1 MPASKVHFTEE
12 QSTNLATLYGRAL
25 DARKPKPVLGD
36 PTAEDAV
43 RRIDYDFGKFKMGDD
58 MAFSVATRA
67 KLIDDVAR
75 TYLREHPDAVVLHLG
90 CGMDSRVFR
99 LDPPPTVRWY
109 DVDYPDVIALRTEVY
124 PFERPGYQQI
134 GTSVTDLRWIARIP
148 ADAPA
153 LVVAEGLTMYL
164 EPERGR
170 ALLRALV
177 DHLPS
182 GEMLFDVYSRLGIRL
197 QKANPVVRNA
207 KATLLWGVNDPLE
220 LTPLGITPIRRWT
233 AEDMV
238 PPEVRG
244 DLSGAMR
251 FQLGLL
257 KVLPMFRT
265 MGQLMH
271 FRFGDVASEVR
282 DG

>member
-1 MPASKVHFTEE
+1 MAASKVHFTEE

-58 MAFSVATRA
+58 LAFSVATRA
-67 KLIDDVAR
+67 KLFDDVAR
-75 TYLREHPDAVVLHLG
+75 RYLREHPNAVVLHLG

-109 DVDYPDVIALRTEVY
+109 DVDYPDVIALRAEVY
-124 PFERPGYQQI
+124 PFERPGYATI
-134 GTSVTDLRWIARIP
+134 GTSVTDLDWIAQVP
-148 ADAPA
+148 TDAPA
-153 LVVAEGLTMYL
+153 LVIAEGLTMYL
-164 EPERGR
+164 EPESGR
-170 ALLRALV
+170 ALLRELV
-177 DHLPS
+177 EHLPS
-182 GEMLFDVYSRLGIRL
+182 GEMIFDVYSRLGIRL
-197 QKANPVVRNA
+197 QKANPVIRNA
-207 KATLLWGVNDPLE
+207 KATLRWGVNDPLE
-220 LTPLGITPIRRWT
+220 LTPLGLTPIRRWT

-238 PPEVRG
+238 PPEVR
-244 DLSGAMR
+244 DELSRAMR

-265 MGQLMH
+265 MGQLLH
-271 FRFGDVASEVR
+271 FRFGDVAEDVR